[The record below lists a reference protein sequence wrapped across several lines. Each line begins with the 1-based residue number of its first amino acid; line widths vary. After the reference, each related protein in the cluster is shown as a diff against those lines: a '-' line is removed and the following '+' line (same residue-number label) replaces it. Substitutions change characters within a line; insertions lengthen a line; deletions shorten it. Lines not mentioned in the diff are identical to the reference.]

1 MHFCPQ
7 TPVVL
12 VGLKTDLRKNRNVI
26 ELLRTHG
33 MTPVSAEQG
42 KEVAA
47 RMNATYAEC
56 SSKEMVGVNEVFD
69 LAMDMAIG
77 VNGKGPAAG
86 IAGKKK
92 KKKNCTIL

>member
-1 MHFCPQ
+1 M
-7 TPVVL
+7 
-12 VGLKTDLRKNRNVI
+12 GLKTDLRKNRNVI

-69 LAMDMAIG
+69 LSMDMAIG

-86 IAGKKK
+86 MMGKKK
-92 KKKNCTIL
+92 KKKSCVIL